1 MENLIWYKKYSMK
14 LEKLEKKKPKD
25 GQRVLICD
33 KYYKTFKISTY
44 IDGCFYDCHT
54 GLHKYPIGAAYYW
67 SSLPKI
73 KEYETNDKKELIV
86 YSKGLD
92 LFKGGIITLDDG
104 LDYVIDD
111 LFFAG
116 ADYSAVRLEKIV
128 MKRNFL
134 ESMLFRIKLLL
145 HKKKRQIDAI
155 WKRT

>member
-54 GLHKYPIGAAYYW
+54 GLHKYPMGAAYYW

-73 KEYETNDKKELIV
+73 KEYETNDKKEIKMINGRAL
-86 YSKGLD
+86 
-92 LFKGGIITLDDG
+92 
-104 LDYVIDD
+104 
-111 LFFAG
+111 
-116 ADYSAVRLEKIV
+116 RLVE
-128 MKRNFL
+128 L
-134 ESMLFRIKLLL
+134 EIERREEEEFPARVS
-145 HKKKRQIDAI
+145 
-155 WKRT
+155 